1 MAVKVI
7 HYLVESPT
15 SRTKTQPF
23 VAMDGPSL
31 ATLGASDRLA
41 SGHLVNHATSAGLD
55 GLIALRTRSDIGW
68 ACFEWIQTIS
78 FNSFIISAN
87 KMVRFQNLYCA
98 NSFDGLSVV
107 ADVAMEIC
115 LDFHFH
121 RRY

>member
-1 MAVKVI
+1 M
-7 HYLVESPT
+7 ESLT
-15 SRTKTQPF
+15 SRTKTQPS

-41 SGHLVNHATSAGLD
+41 SGHLVNHVTSAGLD

-68 ACFEWIQTIS
+68 ACFEWIQTTS

-98 NSFDGLSVV
+98 NSFDGLSV

-115 LDFHFH
+115 LNFHFH